1 MTTELINDLISKL
14 DQQHE
19 DAISQR
25 ETAIGSNAEIFT
37 KVNRNILD
45 NQKYMNERK
54 ALVRLLNDITPVS
67 TGVQDFLKPKVTEG
81 KMDVLAGT
89 TKEDTSLLT
98 EGKPLGKQ
106 I

>member
-19 DAISQR
+19 DAITQR
-25 ETAIGSNAEIFT
+25 ETATGSNAEIFAN
-37 KVNRNILD
+37 VNRNIYD

-54 ALVRLLNDITPVS
+54 VLVQMLNDLTPVS
-67 TGVQDFLKPKVTEG
+67 PGVQDFLNPKVTEG

-89 TKEDTSLLT
+89 AKIDTSLQT
-98 EGKPLGKQ
+98 EGRQ
-106 I
+106 IGRKI